1 MTIAMFAE
9 RDPLISLSRACAAL
23 DVSRA
28 TVHRHTR
35 PKPVRPPRTK
45 PISHRALSD
54 DQRAAVLTVLHSPEH
69 VDQPPREVYG
79 TLLAE
84 GTYLCSVRTMY
95 RLLAGC
101 GESRER
107 RDQRPAV
114 DHAMPQLVAT
124 APNQVWTWDITKLAT
139 LATGVFLNLYLILDL
154 FSRYIVGWMVAA
166 RETSALAQQL
176 IACSIERAGVTAGQL
191 TLHND
196 RGAPM
201 TAHSFDALLTTLGIE
216 ASRSRPRVSND
227 NPFSESGFKTLKYQ
241 PDFPG
246 RFRDSHHARNW
257 VREFV
262 TWYNQRH
269 HHEGLNGFTPQEVYS
284 GDHVALAQA
293 RQQTL
298 NAAYAKHPERWIN
311 GPPTLRRTPKAVF
324 INPSPPA
331 ATHAPP
337 PLPNEVVPAEP
348 PAFIH
353 PHSSRTIAT

>member
-1 MTIAMFAE
+1 MTIAMLAE

-28 TVHRHTR
+28 TVHRKTR
-35 PKPVRPPRTK
+35 PKPVRPPRTR
-45 PISHRALSD
+45 PASHRALSD
-54 DQRAAVLTVLHSPEH
+54 EQRAAVLAVLHSPEH
-69 VDQPPREVYG
+69 VDQPPREVFG
-79 TLLAE
+79 ALLAE

-114 DHAMPQLVAT
+114 HHAMPQLVAT

-139 LATGVFLNLYLILDL
+139 LATGVFLNLYMILDL
-154 FSRYIVGWMVAA
+154 FSRCIVGWMVAT
-166 RETSALAQQL
+166 RETSGLAQQL
-176 IACSIERAGVTAGQL
+176 IAQSIERTGVTAGQL

-201 TAHSFDALLTTLGIE
+201 TAHSFDALLTTLGVE

-227 NPFSESGFKTLKYQ
+227 NPFSEAGFKTLKYQ

-246 RFRDSHHARNW
+246 RFRDTQHARGW
-257 VREFV
+257 LREFV
-262 TWYNQRH
+262 TWYNHQH
-269 HHEGLNGFTPQEVYS
+269 HHEGLNGFTPHEVYS
-284 GDHVALAQA
+284 GEHVALAQA
-293 RQQTL
+293 RQNTL

-311 GPPTLRRTPKAVF
+311 GPPVLPRPPKAVF
-324 INPSPPA
+324 INPAPPA

-348 PAFIH
+348 LAFIH
-353 PHSSRTIAT
+353 PQSSRTIAT

>member
-1 MTIAMFAE
+1 MSAVLAQ
-9 RDPLISLSRACAAL
+9 RDPAISLSRACSAL

-28 TVHRHTR
+28 SLHRKAR
-35 PKPVRPPRTK
+35 PKPIRPPRTK
-45 PISHRALSD
+45 PVSHRALSA
-54 DQRAAVLTVLHSPEH
+54 DQRAVVLAVLHSPEH

-79 TLLAE
+79 ALLARN
-84 GTYLCSVRTMY
+84 TYLCSVRTMY

-114 DHAMPQLVAT
+114 HHAMPRLAAT

-139 LATGVFLNLYLILDL
+139 LVSGVFLNLYMILDL
-154 FSRYIVGWMVAA
+154 FSRCIVGWMVAA

-176 IACSIERAGVTAGQL
+176 IARTIVRIGVPAGQL

-227 NPFSESGFKTLKYQ
+227 NPFSEAGFKTMKYQ

-246 RFRDSHHARNW
+246 AFRDSPHARAW
-257 VREFV
+257 VRDFV

-269 HHEGLNGFTPQEVYS
+269 CHEGLNGFTPDEVYS

-293 RQQTL
+293 RQLTL
-298 NAAYAKHPERWIN
+298 DAAHAKHPERWIN
-311 GPPTLRRTPKAVF
+311 GPPVLPRPPHTVF
-324 INPSPPA
+324 INP
-331 ATHAPP
+331 APP
-337 PLPNEVVPAEP
+337 LANETTAPLPNEVVPVEP
-348 PAFIH
+348 PQFIRYR
-353 PHSSRTIAT
+353 PTRTIAT